1 MSDIVK
7 EIIERA
13 VKDAAFRQLLFSNPD
28 KALEGYKLSPED
40 YTLLS
45 NLDEESLVT
54 FGGELGDRTTKGF
67 MPGTG

>member
-13 VKDAAFRQLLFSNPD
+13 VKDDAFRKMLFENPD
-28 KALEGYKLSPED
+28 AALKGYKLSD
-40 YTLLS
+40 DDRALLS
-45 NLDEESLVT
+45 NLDEKSLAT
-54 FGGELGDRTTKGF
+54 YGGELGDRTTKGF